1 MAKRLYRSRNDRVIA
16 GICGGLGEYF
26 DIDPTIFRII
36 FVVAVVAGGVSAL
49 LYILGMIVI
58 PEEPAV
64 TTSKNEHSKP
74 EDHTPKTVENSVK
87 KSGRSDSSATGG
99 VILILVGVL
108 FLLNNLLNINVWG
121 NFWPLILVVVGLSIM
136 AKSFN
141 TRD

>member
-1 MAKRLYRSRNDRVIA
+1 MAKRLFRSRNDRVIA

-36 FVVAVVAGGVSAL
+36 FVIVAVAGGVSIL
-49 LYILGMIVI
+49 IYILGMFII
-58 PEEPAV
+58 PEEPGAKIQSD
-64 TTSKNEHSKP
+64 TDKP
-74 EDHTPKTVENSVK
+74 ESHKTEAVESTVK
-87 KSGRSDSSATGG
+87 KTNRNSSNATGG

-141 TRD
+141 TKD